1 MEYPLSADDVKKVVA
16 LDAEQRYEYLLN
28 AMVDLEQVWILTDDE
43 GFVVVT
49 AGDERCIP
57 IWPHAEIAQ
66 LWVDGEWAN
75 FQPTAVDLSSFL
87 DKWISG
93 LEGDELMV
101 AVFPHLDEAGIVL
114 SPTELQEALLEAMQ
128 DDAAH

>member
-66 LWVDGEWAN
+66 LWVDGEWVN